1 MKRPK
6 SQKIDANNLPI
17 KGPRLVTVTA
27 RVSGEDAE
35 LLKASRVNVSEVIRR
50 ALRQAADQLRKG

>member
-1 MKRPK
+1 MKRSK
-6 SQKIDANNLPI
+6 SQNNLPI
-17 KGPRLVTVTA
+17 KGPRLITVTA
-27 RVSGEDAE
+27 RVSSEDAE